1 MVTDKI
7 VSMAMLLFCLAGHYD
22 GKEKKVKE
30 QLTIKN
36 LSLDL
41 LYDLVGSLLFA
52 LGIDCFVNPANLAPG
67 GMSGVAILLNYL
79 WNLPIGM
86 MTFVLNIPLLILS
99 YMFLGKSL
107 TFKTVKSLVISSIMV
122 DVVVAGLAPVY
133 TGDRMIGAVFGGILM
148 GAGLAVIFL
157 RGSTTGGTDIIS
169 FLVRK
174 WYPHVQI
181 GRIMMLVDCIIIG
194 VSIFVF
200 GNMESGLYGL
210 VSLFCCSTVIDSII
224 YGLDK
229 GSMVMVIS
237 DRNSEI
243 AEQIMKELERGVTL
257 LKGQGAYTGQDRDV
271 LMCAVRKQQFGR
283 IRAIIY
289 QTDPS
294 AFVIVSE
301 TSEVLGEGF
310 KQVSGS

>member
-1 MVTDKI
+1 M
-7 VSMAMLLFCLAGHYD
+7 
-22 GKEKKVKE
+22 KEHF
-30 QLTIKN
+30 N
-36 LSLDL
+36 LKTFGVDL
-41 LYDLVGSLLFA
+41 LYDLVGSALFA

-79 WNLPIGM
+79 WQLPIGLM
-86 MTFVLNIPLLILS
+86 SFVLNIPLLILS

-122 DVVVAGLAPVY
+122 DMVIIRVAPVY
-133 TGDRMIGAVFGGILM
+133 MGDRMIGAVFGGILM
-148 GAGLAVIFL
+148 GAGLAIIFL

-174 WYPHVQI
+174 WHPHVQI
-181 GRIMMLVDCIIIG
+181 GRIMMVVDCVIIG
-194 VSIFVF
+194 ISIFVF

-210 VSLFCCSTVIDSII
+210 ISLFCCSMVIDSII

-229 GSMVMVIS
+229 GSMVMVVS
-237 DRNSEI
+237 EKNKEI
-243 AEQIMKELERGVTL
+243 AEQIMMELERGVTL

-271 LMCAVRKQQFGR
+271 LLCAVRKQQFAR
-283 IRAIIY
+283 VRAIIY
-289 QTDPS
+289 EKDPA

-301 TSEVLGEGF
+301 TSEVFGEGF
-310 KQVSGS
+310 KRVSGN

>member
-1 MVTDKI
+1 MKEHFKLKNI
-7 VSMAMLLFCLAGHYD
+7 CLD
-22 GKEKKVKE
+22 
-30 QLTIKN
+30 I
-36 LSLDL
+36 
-41 LYDLVGSLLFA
+41 LYDLVGSVLFA

-79 WNLPIGM
+79 WQLPIGL

-122 DVVVAGLAPVY
+122 DVVIAGIAPVY
-133 TGDRMIGAVFGGILM
+133 VGDRMIGAVFGGILM
-148 GAGLAVIFL
+148 GAGLALIFL

-181 GRIMMLVDCIIIG
+181 GRIMMGVDCVIIG

-210 VSLFCCSTVIDSII
+210 VSLFCCSMVIDSII

-229 GSMVMVIS
+229 GSMVMVVS
-237 DRNSEI
+237 EKNKEI
-243 AEQIMKELERGVTL
+243 AEQIMLELERGVTL

-271 LMCAVRKQQFGR
+271 LLCAVRKQQFAR
-283 IRAIIY
+283 VRAIIY
-289 QTDPS
+289 EKDPS

-310 KQVSGS
+310 KRVSGS

>member
-1 MVTDKI
+1 MKEHFNFKNI
-7 VSMAMLLFCLAGHYD
+7 CLD
-22 GKEKKVKE
+22 
-30 QLTIKN
+30 I
-36 LSLDL
+36 
-41 LYDLVGSLLFA
+41 LYDLAGSVLFA

-79 WNLPIGM
+79 WQLPIGL
-86 MTFVLNIPLLILS
+86 MTFVLNIPLLILA

-107 TFKTVKSLVISSIMV
+107 SFKTMKSLVISSIMV
-122 DVVVAGLAPVY
+122 DVVIAGIAPVY
-133 TGDRMIGAVFGGILM
+133 AGDRMIGAVFGGILM
-148 GAGLAVIFL
+148 GAGLALIFL

-181 GRIMMLVDCIIIG
+181 GRIMMGVDCVIIG

-229 GSMVMVIS
+229 GSMVMVVS
-237 DRNSEI
+237 EKNKEI
-243 AEQIMKELERGVTL
+243 ADQIMIELERGVTL

-271 LMCAVRKQQFGR
+271 LLCAVRKQQFAR
-283 IRAIIY
+283 VRAIIY
-289 QTDPS
+289 EKDPS

-310 KQVSGS
+310 KRVSGN